1 MNIMQTSLLYFQA
14 QIDVQPFDYPID
26 PVAVPLGGQV
36 CLDLNVTVPCE
47 FNICLIIYFNIFILN
62 VSISVST
69 VFCEFYICLV
79 FHFNIFIL
87 NVSI

>member
-1 MNIMQTSLLYFQA
+1 MKIKVFVTFQA

-26 PVAVPLGGQV
+26 PVAVPLGGQI

-47 FNICLIIYFNIFILN
+47 FNICLII
-62 VSISVST
+62 
-69 VFCEFYICLV
+69 
-79 FHFNIFIL
+79 HFNIFIL